1 MDTLFSFT
9 NEYNKAWCAKLGVE
23 MKSGREAFEA
33 NANTVVRRSLD
44 EALYHEGD
52 VLELAASFDDEGRW
66 LSLPVAKGGD
76 PVFRA
81 VCKVTDKDGNVTARE
96 LFYGTLTKSVQNRE
110 TKQTVSV
117 TGTVVDLL
125 RNCILQNDGWQKLLG
140 KKLKIT
146 KATEVPII
154 RRGWNGQP
162 DRATTTTVYSIDV
175 VE

>member
-1 MDTLFSFT
+1 
-9 NEYNKAWCAKLGVE
+9 

-76 PVFRA
+76 PVLRA

-146 KATEVPII
+146 GATEVPII

-162 DRATTTTVYSIDV
+162 DRPTTTTVYSIDV
-175 VE
+175 VG